1 MQLMNLLRKIDN
13 NTEVITINYRELSK
27 EVSYAL
33 RHAPAE
39 YGLILDENGWV
50 DVQGLLDA
58 LRKNNKWTSVKLDDL
73 FCMIEA
79 SDKKRHE
86 IVDNK
91 IRALYGHSTASQ
103 IKKEIAEP
111 PEYLYHGT
119 ARRFIESIK
128 ENGLLSQER
137 QYVHLSVDEETACEV
152 GKRRDE
158 KPVIL
163 RIRAKLA
170 FMNGVSFYKGNDKVW
185 LSDSIKS
192 DFIEF

>member
-1 MQLMNLLRKIDN
+1 MSKYIS
-13 NTEVITINYRELSK
+13 LSK

-33 RHAPAE
+33 RHSPE
-39 YGLILDENGWV
+39 KFGLVFDENGWV
-50 DVQGLLDA
+50 NVDKLLEA
-58 LRKNNKWTSVKLDDL
+58 LRQDKKWTSIELDDL
-73 FCMIEA
+73 VNMIEV

-86 IVDNK
+86 IVGNR

-119 ARRFIESIK
+119 ARRFIELIK

-137 QYVHLSVDEETACEV
+137 QYVHLSVDEETAFEV

-170 FMNGVSFYKGNDKVW
+170 FMNGVSFYKGNEKVW
-185 LSDSIKS
+185 LSDSINS

>member
-1 MQLMNLLRKIDN
+1 MNLLRITDK
-13 NTEVITINYRELSK
+13 TEVSTINYLELSK

-33 RHAPAE
+33 RHAPFE
-39 YGLILDENGWV
+39 YDLILDENGWV
-50 DVQGLLDA
+50 DVQELLEA
-58 LRKNNKWTSVKLDDL
+58 LRNKNNKWMSIKLDDL
-73 FCMIEA
+73 ICMIEA

-86 IVDNK
+86 IIGNK
-91 IRALYGHSTASQ
+91 IRALYGHSTALQ

-119 ARRFIESIK
+119 ARRFIDLIK
-128 ENGLLSQER
+128 EKGLLSQER
-137 QYVHLSVDEETACEV
+137 QYVHLSVDEETAFEV

-185 LSDSIKS
+185 LSDSITS
-192 DFIEF
+192 NFIEF

>member
-1 MQLMNLLRKIDN
+1 M
-13 NTEVITINYRELSK
+13 
-27 EVSYAL
+27 SYAL
-33 RHAPAE
+33 RHAPSE
-39 YGLILDENGWV
+39 YDLILDKNGWV
-50 DVQGLLDA
+50 NVQGLLEA
-58 LRKNNKWTSVKLDDL
+58 LRKNNNKWTSVKFDDL
-73 FCMIEA
+73 ISMIEV

-91 IRALYGHSTASQ
+91 IRAMYGHSTAWQ
-103 IKKEIAEP
+103 INKEIAEP

-128 ENGLLSQER
+128 ENGLLSKER
-137 QYVHLSVDEETACEV
+137 QYVHLSVDEGIAWEV

-163 RIRAKLA
+163 RIRAKFA
-170 FMNGVSFYKGNDKVW
+170 FTNGVAFYKGNDKVW

>member
-1 MQLMNLLRKIDN
+1 MNLLRITDN
-13 NTEVITINYRELSK
+13 NTEVITINYQELSK

-33 RHAPAE
+33 RHAPSE

-50 DVQGLLDA
+50 DVQGFLEA
-58 LRKNNKWTSVKLDDL
+58 LRKKNKWTLVKLDDL
-73 FCMIEA
+73 ICMIEA

-86 IVDNK
+86 IVNNK
-91 IRALYGHSTASQ
+91 IRALYGHSIVSQ

-119 ARRFIESIK
+119 ARRFIKSIK
-128 ENGLLSQER
+128 EKGLLSQER
-137 QYVHLSVDEETACEV
+137 QYVHLSVDEETAYEV
-152 GKRRDE
+152 GKRRDQ

-170 FMNGVSFYKGNDKVW
+170 FVNGVSFYKGNDKIW

>member
-1 MQLMNLLRKIDN
+1 MNLLRITDK
-13 NTEVITINYRELSK
+13 TEVIIINYQELSK

-33 RHAPAE
+33 RHAPSE
-39 YGLILDENGWV
+39 YDLILDENGWV
-50 DVQGLLDA
+50 DVQRLLDA
-58 LRKNNKWTSVKLDDL
+58 LRRNNKWISVKLDDL
-73 FCMIEA
+73 ICMIEA

-91 IRALYGHSTASQ
+91 IRALYGHSIVSQ

-119 ARRFIESIK
+119 ARKFIESIK
-128 ENGLLSQER
+128 ENGLLSKER
-137 QYVHLSVDEETACEV
+137 QYVHLSVDEETAWEV

-170 FMNGVSFYKGNDKVW
+170 FANGVSFYRGNDKVW

>member
-1 MQLMNLLRKIDN
+1 MKLARLK
-13 NTEVITINYRELSK
+13 EVQKMSKYISLSK
-27 EVSYAL
+27 DVSYVL
-33 RHAPAE
+33 RHSPE
-39 YGLILDENGWV
+39 NLGLVMDENGWMNV
-50 DVQGLLDA
+50 DELIEA
-58 LRKNNKWTSVKLDDL
+58 LRKDEKWTSIELDDL
-73 FCMIEA
+73 IVMIEVA
-79 SDKKRHE
+79 DKKRHE
-86 IVDNK
+86 IIGNR
-91 IRALYGHSTASQ
+91 IRALYGHSVPLQ
-103 IKKEIAEP
+103 IKKEVVEP

-137 QYVHLSVDEETACEV
+137 QYVHLSVDEVTAIEV

-170 FMNGVSFYKGNDKVW
+170 FINGVSFYKGNDKVW

-192 DFIEF
+192 DFIKF

>member
-1 MQLMNLLRKIDN
+1 MNLLRITDN
-13 NTEVITINYRELSK
+13 STEVITINYRELSK

-33 RHAPAE
+33 RHAPSE
-39 YGLILDENGWV
+39 YGLILNENGWV
-50 DVQGLLDA
+50 DVQRFLEA
-58 LRKNNKWTSVKLDDL
+58 LRKNNKWTLVKLDDL
-73 FCMIEA
+73 ICMIEA
-79 SDKKRHE
+79 SGNKRHE

-91 IRALYGHSTASQ
+91 IRALYGHSTTSQ
-103 IKKEIAEP
+103 IKKEKVEP

-128 ENGLLSQER
+128 EKGLLSQER
-137 QYVHLSVDEETACEV
+137 QYVHLSVDEEIAWEV

-158 KPVIL
+158 KSVIL

-185 LSDSIKS
+185 ISDSIKS